1 MSTGKKSR
9 VPIPLPHNVQG
20 DQPPTVPFHSG
31 SAEVPPPP
39 PTRYHRP
46 GKSASTEESLGE
58 TAQIAPR
65 NVYFEPQVEYDDIVT
80 SQNQP
85 GKFVF
90 VESGE

>member
-39 PTRYHRP
+39 
-46 GKSASTEESLGE
+46 L
-58 TAQIAPR
+58 
-65 NVYFEPQVEYDDIVT
+65 T
-80 SQNQP
+80 SQKSWTV
-85 GKFVF
+85 KFDHINNTKLQKRKYHTKVM
-90 VESGE
+90 E